1 METRATEC
9 RTMQLLRELQTN
21 KLDTSSKIIY
31 APRQQ
36 DDIYAG
42 IMPELPLDKLPE
54 DILHHVYSLMPLK
67 DAARAACVS
76 HGFLRCWRRYPILVL
91 NSKTIVDDMESYAI
105 SKIDHIINN
114 HSGIGV
120 KVFKLQL
127 FACPNI
133 DAAVLDKWFVHV
145 IKAGIKE
152 LSLEMSLCK
161 KRTEYNFPCSILSSK
176 AGGGTIQSL
185 FLSSCSFHPTVA
197 LGCNISLTSLH
208 LYEVHISGEE
218 IGQFL
223 SNSFALERLVIS
235 DCNDIIQFKVPCLMQ
250 QLKYLQVTKCEM
262 LEVIS
267 IDAPKLSSFIYGDVG
282 IQISLGDPLQ
292 VKDIRLMG
300 YNQPNTICFARTELP
315 SIMPNVESLIVSS
328 TDEMISTPMVPIK
341 FLHLKLL
348 EIYLAELLAFPP
360 NYDFFSLVSF
370 LDGSPALETFILHVK
385 QRCERRDSI
394 LDGEHT
400 NLRQILH
407 PRHANLQNVTIT
419 GFNSTKSM
427 IELTSHILENAPS
440 LKCIT
445 LDTANF
451 YDKNLLT
458 MGECLPMRKGGILEA
473 RKAFDAAK
481 RYIAGKV
488 PAHVEY
494 NLLAL
499 CHKPDF
505 YLLSLECIALDTA
518 KFYGGYLLKIGK
530 CLRMSKEALIEAHKA
545 HEAVRRCIEEEAPSS
560 VKLKVQEPCREC
572 NSYY

>member
-1 METRATEC
+1 METRATKC

-21 KLDTSSKIIY
+21 KLDTSSKIFD
-31 APRQQ
+31 AQRQQ

-42 IMPELPLDKLPE
+42 IMPEFPLDKLPE
-54 DILHHVYSLMPLK
+54 DILHHVYFLMPLK

-91 NSKTIVDDMESYAI
+91 NSKT
-105 SKIDHIINN
+105 
-114 HSGIGV
+114 
-120 KVFKLQL
+120 
-127 FACPNI
+127 I

-300 YNQPNTICFARTELP
+300 YNQPNTVCYARTELP

-488 PAHVEY
+488 PSHVEY
-494 NLLAL
+494 KFLEPCRKFYHVIAKRSITAACHSLLAL

-505 YLLSLECIALDTA
+505 YLLSLECITLDTA

-545 HEAVRRCIEEEAPSS
+545 HEAVRRCIEEEAPSF

>member
-1 METRATEC
+1 
-9 RTMQLLRELQTN
+9 
-21 KLDTSSKIIY
+21 
-31 APRQQ
+31 
-36 DDIYAG
+36 
-42 IMPELPLDKLPE
+42 
-54 DILHHVYSLMPLK
+54 
-67 DAARAACVS
+67 
-76 HGFLRCWRRYPILVL
+76 
-91 NSKTIVDDMESYAI
+91 
-105 SKIDHIINN
+105 
-114 HSGIGV
+114 
-120 KVFKLQL
+120 
-127 FACPNI
+127 
-133 DAAVLDKWFVHV
+133 
-145 IKAGIKE
+145 
-152 LSLEMSLCK
+152 
-161 KRTEYNFPCSILSSK
+161 
-176 AGGGTIQSL
+176 
-185 FLSSCSFHPTVA
+185 
-197 LGCNISLTSLH
+197 
-208 LYEVHISGEE
+208 
-218 IGQFL
+218 
-223 SNSFALERLVIS
+223 
-235 DCNDIIQFKVPCLMQ
+235 
-250 QLKYLQVTKCEM
+250 
-262 LEVIS
+262 VIS

-292 VKDIRLMG
+292 VKDICLMG
-300 YNQPNTICFARTELP
+300 YNQPNTVCFARIELP

-341 FLHLKLL
+341 FLHLELL

-494 NLLAL
+494 
-499 CHKPDF
+499 
-505 YLLSLECIALDTA
+505 
-518 KFYGGYLLKIGK
+518 KFL
-530 CLRMSKEALIEAHKA
+530 
-545 HEAVRRCIEEEAPSS
+545 
-560 VKLKVQEPCREC
+560 EPCRKC
-572 NSYY
+572 HIGY

>member
-1 METRATEC
+1 METRATKC

-21 KLDTSSKIIY
+21 KLDTSSKIFD

-42 IMPELPLDKLPE
+42 IMPEFPLDKLPE
-54 DILHHVYSLMPLK
+54 
-67 DAARAACVS
+67 
-76 HGFLRCWRRYPILVL
+76 
-91 NSKTIVDDMESYAI
+91 
-105 SKIDHIINN
+105 
-114 HSGIGV
+114 
-120 KVFKLQL
+120 
-127 FACPNI
+127 
-133 DAAVLDKWFVHV
+133 
-145 IKAGIKE
+145 
-152 LSLEMSLCK
+152 
-161 KRTEYNFPCSILSSK
+161 
-176 AGGGTIQSL
+176 
-185 FLSSCSFHPTVA
+185 
-197 LGCNISLTSLH
+197 
-208 LYEVHISGEE
+208 
-218 IGQFL
+218 
-223 SNSFALERLVIS
+223 
-235 DCNDIIQFKVPCLMQ
+235 

-300 YNQPNTICFARTELP
+300 YNQPNTVCYARTELP

-488 PAHVEY
+488 PSHVEY
-494 NLLAL
+494 N
-499 CHKPDF
+499 
-505 YLLSLECIALDTA
+505 
-518 KFYGGYLLKIGK
+518 
-530 CLRMSKEALIEAHKA
+530 KEALIEAHKA

-572 NSYY
+572 YSYY